1 MELFFSILFGLLS
14 AACSFFTG
22 AAAGLS
28 AVFLDT
34 LKEIHPKFT
43 RILTSAQSVRSGE
56 SISLQILDFA
66 FLLLCATMTALW
78 SETIFPSW
86 EFPVAGALLLFATL
100 LPVKTFAHAAGERY
114 AERVAIQSALVIGV
128 ISTFLKPL
136 TILIGAITRVIVPPP
151 SEEESREEFDALV
164 DTARDEG
171 TLDDGEYRILKN
183 IMGFSEVQVSDVM
196 TPRTVVFSCNALS
209 TVGDVV
215 VMPELQMYSRF
226 PVWEGNSLDGVVG
239 YVMTKDVLRAALNE
253 KKSRTLREIM
263 REVYFIPENVE
274 LGKALEQFLQRKQ
287 HLMMAVDE
295 YGGIEGLITME
306 DMVEAIL
313 GVEIVDEADRIV
325 DLRALAKQRRDKRVA
340 EVKAMGE
347 SDEEISNSMKDEQ

>member
-1 MELFFSILFGLLS
+1 MELFFIILFSLLS

-22 AAAGLS
+22 SALGLS

-34 LKEIHPKFT
+34 FKEIHPNFT
-43 RILTSAQSVRSGE
+43 RTLTAAQNSRSGE
-56 SISLQILDFA
+56 ALSLQILDFG
-66 FLLLCATMTALW
+66 FLLLAATMTALW
-78 SETIFPSW
+78 SETIVATW
-86 EFPVAGALLLFATL
+86 ESPVGGALLLFALL
-100 LPVKTFAHAAGERY
+100 LPLKTFAHAAGERFS
-114 AERVAIQSALVIGV
+114 ERTAVQTALLVSVVSA
-128 ISTFLKPL
+128 FLKPL
-136 TILIGAITRVIVPPP
+136 TLLIAAITRIIVPPP
-151 SEEESREEFDALV
+151 SEDESREEFDALV

-196 TPRTVVFSCNALS
+196 TPRTVVFSCNALM
-209 TVGDVV
+209 TVGEVLRL
-215 VMPELQMYSRF
+215 PELQMYSRF
-226 PVWEGNSLDGVVG
+226 PVWEGDSLDGVVG
-239 YVMTKDVLRAALNE
+239 YVMTKDVLRAALNA
-253 KKSRTLREIM
+253 KKSRTLRELM

-306 DMVEAIL
+306 DVVEAIL

-340 EVKAMGE
+340 EVQAKGE
-347 SDEEISNSMKDEQ
+347 LDEEQQAVLPSDE

>member
-1 MELFFSILFGLLS
+1 MELFFIILFGLLS
-14 AACSFFTG
+14 AACSFFSG
-22 AAAGLS
+22 SAVGLS

-43 RILTSAQSVRSGE
+43 RTLVQAQNNRSGE
-56 SISLQILDFA
+56 AISLRVSDLI
-66 FLLLCATMTALW
+66 FLLLAATMTALW

-86 EFPVAGALLLFATL
+86 ESPVAGSLLLFAIL
-100 LPVKTFAHAAGERY
+100 VPLKTFAHAAGERF
-114 AERVAIQSALVIGV
+114 AERTAGQTAVVISIV
-128 ISTFLKPL
+128 STFLKPITL
-136 TILIGAITRVIVPPP
+136 LLGAINKIIVPPP
-151 SEEESREEFDALV
+151 TEDESREEFDALV

-196 TPRTVVFSCNALS
+196 TPRTVVFSCNALV
-209 TVGDVV
+209 TVGEVLRL
-215 VMPELQMYSRF
+215 PELQMYSRF
-226 PVWEGNSLDGVVG
+226 PVWEGDSLDGVVG
-239 YVMTKDVLRAALNE
+239 YVMTKDVLRAALNA
-253 KKSRTLREIM
+253 KKSRTLRELM

-306 DMVEAIL
+306 DVVEAIL

-340 EVKAMGE
+340 EVQAKEKLDVEQSNEGE
-347 SDEEISNSMKDEQ
+347 V